1 MKRLSLVYK
10 TALLGLLII
19 TASASVRRVE
29 FKVSTIVIDAGHG
42 GHDTGTLGKTCKEKE
57 VALNIALELG
67 KLIASK
73 LPKVKVIYTRK
84 SDQYVPLDERAD
96 IANKSKADLFVCI
109 HANSM
114 PGAKAYG
121 TETYVMGTN
130 ASKNNF
136 EVAKRENSVILLD
149 KDYNERY
156 EEFDPNNPE
165 SYILFSLSQSAYH
178 ESSLNFA
185 QKVEDQLEKQAG
197 RHSRGVKQAGF
208 WVLWRTTMPSAL
220 IETGFLS
227 HSKEEIYL
235 KSPEGQAAIANG
247 IFSAIAEYKQEVESL
262 NN

>member
-19 TASASVRRVE
+19 TASSSVRRVE

-96 IANKSKADLFVCI
+96 IANKTK
-109 HANSM
+109 
-114 PGAKAYG
+114 
-121 TETYVMGTN
+121 

-235 KSPEGQAAIANG
+235 KSPEGKAAIANG
-247 IFSAIAEYKQEVESL
+247 IFSALAEYKQEVESL